1 MAARWGA
8 FQKRAKDILRRLA
21 ARERRGASPAGERWL
36 LLEKAAEICR
46 GEELLFGCFG
56 KRLRE
61 RLRDE
66 GWEKKRR
73 TRGKREESERF
84 QEFRL
89 LRRKGLEEIS

>member
-1 MAARWGA
+1 MILVGGYAEEVRSIRGGASLAGGVLGGDGA
-8 FQKRAKDILRRLA
+8 FLVEEQQASCRRW
-21 ARERRGASPAGERWL
+21 SFW
-36 LLEKAAEICR
+36 
-46 GEELLFGCFG
+46 FGCFG
-56 KRLRE
+56 KSLRE